1 MSKLEVTQ
9 EAGVRFLQF
18 DNHWIQ
24 GAMRVSHPWALE
36 LGYTRVMMFG
46 LLLRARASWPQA
58 VLQIGLGAGSI
69 TRFFYRY
76 LPDAR
81 LVVVELDPRVV
92 MTAWDCFLLPA
103 ESRRLKIELE
113 DGYRYM
119 AATNSRF
126 DWIMVDGFK
135 ADARTGRLNS
145 PTFFRRCRERLA
157 DGGLL
162 VVNLLGR
169 PVEVKKS
176 IERIGRAFSR
186 RVLVL
191 PRYEDNTIVLAATG
205 AEVDINFEVLRRRAQ
220 RLRVATGLNLMP
232 TVARFAKAAGRGG
245 GGITL

>member
-1 MSKLEVTQ
+1 MSTFEVTQ

-18 DNHWIQ
+18 DDHWIQ
-24 GAMRVSHPWALE
+24 GAMRVSRPWALE
-36 LGYTRVMMFG
+36 LGYTRLMMFG
-46 LLLRARASWPQA
+46 LLLRPRVSRPRT

-69 TRFFYRY
+69 TRFLYRY
-76 LPDAR
+76 RPGAR
-81 LVVVELDPRVV
+81 LVVVEIDPRVV

-113 DGYRYM
+113 DGYQYM
-119 AATNSRF
+119 SATNSRF

-145 PTFFRRCRERLA
+145 PTFFRRCRERLS

-169 PVEVKKS
+169 PVTVKKG

-205 AEVDINFEVLRRRAQ
+205 AGVDINFEVFRRRAQ
-220 RLRVATGLNLMP
+220 RLRGATGLNLMP
-232 TVARFAKAAGRGG
+232 TVARLAKARGLSGG
-245 GGITL
+245 GMTL

>member
-1 MSKLEVTQ
+1 MSTLEVTQ

-24 GAMRVSHPWALE
+24 GAMRVSRPWALE
-36 LGYTRVMMFG
+36 LGYTRLMMFG
-46 LLLRARASWPQA
+46 LLLHAEGAWPRA

-69 TRFFYRY
+69 TRFLYRY
-76 LPDAR
+76 RPYAR
-81 LVVVELDPRVV
+81 LVVVEIDPRVV

-113 DGYRYM
+113 DGYQYM
-119 AATNSRF
+119 SATNSRF

-145 PTFFRRCRERLA
+145 LAFFRHCRERLA

-162 VVNLLGR
+162 VVNLLGP
-169 PVEVKKS
+169 PVEVKKG

-205 AEVDINFEVLRRRAQ
+205 AEVDITFEVLCRRAQ
-220 RLRVATGLNLMP
+220 RLRRATGLNLLP
-232 TVARFAKAAGRGG
+232 AVARLVKVLGRDSDGMK
-245 GGITL
+245 I